1 MSRRQDKTIL
11 CIDDDQSALSGWCL
25 YLQSKG
31 YRVVGAATGEEG
43 LQTFAVQPI
52 DLVILDYSMPELN
65 GSAVSEVMKRI
76 KPKVPIVL
84 FTGSVGVPDTIRKTV
99 DYQVLKGGEPPELL
113 EKIDTVLSISE
124 SSKFSAGH

>member
-1 MSRRQDKTIL
+1 MARRQDKSIL
-11 CIDDDQSALSGWCL
+11 CVDDDQAALSGWCL

-52 DLVILDYSMPELN
+52 DLVVLDYSMPELN

-76 KPKVPIVL
+76 KPKVPIIL
-84 FTGSVGVPDTIRKTV
+84 FTGSVGVPETIRKTV
-99 DYQVLKGGEPPELL
+99 DQQILKGGEPAELL
-113 EKIDTVLSISE
+113 EKIDQVLSISE
-124 SSKFSAGH
+124 SSKFTAGR

>member
-1 MSRRQDKTIL
+1 MARRQDKTIL
-11 CIDDDQSALSGWCL
+11 CIDDDQAALSGWCL

-31 YRVVGAATGEEG
+31 YKVAGASTGEEG
-43 LQTFAVQPI
+43 LQMFAVQPI

-84 FTGSVGVPDTIRKTV
+84 FTGSVGVPETIRKTV
-99 DYQVLKGGEPPELL
+99 DHQVLKGGETAELL
-113 EKIDTVLSISE
+113 EKIDAVLMISE
-124 SSKFSAGH
+124 SSKFTAGH